1 MTEGAPFSNAQ
12 EKNYTPDFEAILQAE
27 QHRRGGL
34 WRLLKQ
40 GFWGLLAVA
49 VLVASLQTAE
59 VSPQEFLQG
68 LPRLADWI
76 IRLWPPDFTEL
87 PSFLEAIW
95 ETLAIAIVGTG
106 AAIVFAVP
114 FALLV
119 ARNTTPL
126 PWLATLLRGFSNLL
140 RGIDTAIFALLF
152 VSIVGLGPFAGV
164 LGVAFHT
171 TGSMAKLYAEV
182 LETIPSEPIEA
193 IEATGTDRFRTF
205 AFAVLPEALP
215 GLVGISLYLWEFN
228 VRSSVILGIVGAGG
242 IGYELLVSL
251 KLLDFPR
258 LATILLLILTMVSLI
273 DALSAYLRQRLG

>member
-1 MTEGAPFSNAQ
+1 MTERLPLSVTPGRNHP
-12 EKNYTPDFEAILQAE
+12 PDFEAILQAE
-27 QHRRGGL
+27 QYRRGGV
-34 WRLLKQ
+34 WRLLQQ

-59 VSPQEFLQG
+59 VSPQEFWKG
-68 LPRLADWI
+68 LPRLADWLT
-76 IRLWPPDFTEL
+76 RLWPPDFSEL

-106 AAIVFAVP
+106 AAIVV
-114 FALLV
+114 ALPLALFV
-119 ARNTTPL
+119 ARNITPL

-164 LGVAFHT
+164 LGVACHT

-182 LETIPSEPIEA
+182 LETIPHEPVEA
-193 IEATGTDRFRTF
+193 IEATGSDRIRTF

-215 GLVGISLYLWEFN
+215 GLIGITLYLWEFN

-258 LATILLLILTMVSLI
+258 LATILILILTMVSLI
-273 DALSAYLRQRLG
+273 DAFSAYLRQRLG

>member
-1 MTEGAPFSNAQ
+1 
-12 EKNYTPDFEAILQAE
+12 
-27 QHRRGGL
+27 
-34 WRLLKQ
+34 
-40 GFWGLLAVA
+40 
-49 VLVASLQTAE
+49 
-59 VSPQEFLQG
+59 
-68 LPRLADWI
+68 
-76 IRLWPPDFTEL
+76 
-87 PSFLEAIW
+87 
-95 ETLAIAIVGTG
+95 
-106 AAIVFAVP
+106 
-114 FALLV
+114 
-119 ARNTTPL
+119 
-126 PWLATLLRGFSNLL
+126 
-140 RGIDTAIFALLF
+140 
-152 VSIVGLGPFAGV
+152 
-164 LGVAFHT
+164 
-171 TGSMAKLYAEV
+171 MAKLYAEV